1 MCKIEEQKCSSF
13 FCELYALFFMRFLHF
28 GLREGEMTIKI
39 RDFSTAV
46 ALAPFGLREDEMTIR
61 TRFLHFG
68 FCAKKMTGAM
78 SCRLK
83 NTKCLEWRHLDIIKG
98 LL

>member
-13 FCELYALFFMRFLHF
+13 FCELYSLFFM
-28 GLREGEMTIKI
+28 
-39 RDFSTAV
+39 
-46 ALAPFGLREDEMTIR
+46 
-61 TRFLHFG
+61 RFLHFG